1 MSEAEPGP
9 VVGDTDAAL
18 AGFAESPFLLTAH
31 EGPDHVVAAASLA
44 TCETAS
50 RPLVGRPGRE
60 ALSHLLPDSVWRGF
74 DRVLRTGETVRTAVP
89 NAPAGRLD
97 LVLLPWRREDGSVR
111 GVLGYGNVADRT
123 GHEEASLAA
132 ALGQAHEEEHGL
144 VTALNDALLPLTLP
158 ILPGVHVAAQY
169 LLAAE
174 DGTAGGDWFDALRLP
189 DGRVALVVGDVVGHG
204 VGAASLMGRL
214 QSVLHERLA
223 SGAGLSASLACL
235 DRYAS
240 GIPEAAGATV
250 CVVALETQ
258 TGDLEYVTAGHPQ
271 PLVVDRS
278 GGFRYLGPSGGSP
291 LATGSRWR
299 PAHEHLGRDEMLLI
313 YSDGILERP
322 GRTIGES
329 TIELAQVA
337 ADAFAHGSL
346 PTGRPQGDRA
356 TDEILELLVRRTGR
370 TDDVTVL
377 TASLVPLARDF
388 REVLPADHESIRT
401 IRTGLE
407 AWLRAFDARDLDRQ
421 ALLHAVSEVV
431 ANAVQHAYPGPA
443 PGNDVAVEGCLGDD
457 GLVRIT
463 VRDHGRWAERPPD
476 DGGRGL
482 ALAGGLV
489 DRMAVRSRAGTT
501 VTIEHQLSRP
511 AQLLRSAGQ
520 GGRPGD
526 VPTAEVIEVEQG
538 RLRAA
543 GALDWSAADRLRA
556 ALLRATRAGLR
567 PAVLDLSRV
576 TYLASAATLA
586 IFEARSRNARHGTR
600 LSLLA
605 PPGCPAQHVLEVVG
619 LTYDPAPST
628 ADGRP

>member
-1 MSEAEPGP
+1 MSEPGP
-9 VVGDTDAAL
+9 DVGDAGAAL

-31 EGPDHVVAAASLA
+31 EGPEHVVAAASLA
-44 TCETAS
+44 S
-50 RPLVGRPGRE
+50 REAAPDGLVGRPGRE

-74 DRVLRTGETVRTAVP
+74 DRVLRTGETFRTAVP
-89 NAPAGRLD
+89 SPPSGRLD

-111 GVLGYGNVADRT
+111 GVLGYGNVAGRSDPEGT
-123 GHEEASLAA
+123 ALAT
-132 ALGQAHEEEHGL
+132 ALGRVHEEEQGL
-144 VTALNDALLPLTLP
+144 VTALHDALLPLTLP

-169 LLAAE
+169 LLAEE

-223 SGAGLSASLACL
+223 SGAGLPAALACL
-235 DRYAS
+235 DRYAA

-250 CVVALETQ
+250 CVVALDAH

-278 GGFRYLGPSGGSP
+278 GGFRYLSPSGGSP

-299 PAHEHLGRDEMLLI
+299 PAQEHLGGEEMLLL
-313 YSDGILERP
+313 YSDGIIDRP
-322 GRTIGES
+322 DRTIGES
-329 TIELAQVA
+329 TVELAQVA
-337 ADAFAHGSL
+337 AEAFAHRSL
-346 PTGRPQGDRA
+346 PTGRSQGDRA
-356 TDEILELLVRRTGR
+356 TTEILELLVRRTGR

-377 TASLVPLARDF
+377 TASLVPRVGDF
-388 REVLPADHESIRT
+388 REVLPADHESIRSV
-401 IRTGLE
+401 RTGLE

-431 ANAVQHAYPGPA
+431 ANAVQHAYPGPG
-443 PGNDVAVEGCLGDD
+443 PDHDVAVEGCLGDD
-457 GLVRIT
+457 GRVRIT
-463 VRDHGRWAERPPD
+463 VRDHGRWAERTP
-476 DGGRGL
+476 GREGRGL

-489 DRMAVRSRAGTT
+489 DRMAVRSHGGTT

-520 GGRPGD
+520 GGGPAD
-526 VPTAEVIEVEQG
+526 VPTAEVVEVGQG
-538 RLRAA
+538 RLHAA
-543 GALDWSAADRLRA
+543 GALDWGAADRLRA
-556 ALLRATRAGLR
+556 ALLRATHAGLR

-576 TYLASAATLA
+576 THLASAATLA
-586 IFEARSRNARHGTR
+586 IFEARSRSARHGTR
-600 LSLLA
+600 LSVVA
-605 PPGCPAQHVLEVVG
+605 PPGSPAQHVLEVVG
-619 LTYDPAPST
+619 LSYDAAPSPT
-628 ADGRP
+628 DGHP